1 MKAQISLEVLTYLII
16 MTVMLTIVTFVALE
30 KSQAIY
36 SEKIN
41 MDARRVLKLAAIEI
55 NTAVSIGDGY
65 ENAFSLPQQLYGQRD
80 YTITVDPD
88 YQRIYI
94 SWDGG
99 SHIVPVLTNNI
110 TGTINNGVNVIKN
123 EAGLIK
129 LE

>member
-16 MTVMLTIVTFVALE
+16 MTVMLSIVTFVALE

-36 SEKIN
+36 NEKID

-55 NTAVSIGDGY
+55 NTAVSIGNGY
-65 ENAFSLPQQLYGQRD
+65 ENAFLLPQQLYGQRD
-80 YTITVDPD
+80 YTITIDAD

-94 SWDGG
+94 SWYNGTY
-99 SHIVPVLTNNI
+99 IVPVLTSNI

-123 EAGLIK
+123 EGGLIK